1 MVKVD
6 GQRFGEPAGGSDLL
20 AFGQVVIAGLKNTT
34 GQGDPERG
42 EAFGRAQA
50 TFHGVTT
57 ELTSAIRADGWAGTG
72 AHAYADQNTRQQLRS
87 QAMADAD
94 REVHKVLDREAAQI
108 VLRRGYLDDQCSLLA
123 STRHAAARWQ
133 SSPQYGEAMTLTIE
147 LAALQ
152 TALGESCH
160 QMKQLECEVAQNAAD
175 LLQTVGRYAGV
186 ADSAELPAAVAATLD
201 GDNPPGP
208 PAETPL
214 LDGR

>member
-6 GQRFGEPAGGSDLL
+6 GERLGELAGGSDLL

-34 GQGDPERG
+34 GQGDPDRG

-57 ELTSAIRADGWAGTG
+57 ELTSAIRDDGWGGTG

-108 VLRRGYLDDQCSLLA
+108 TLRRGYLDDQCSLLA

-133 SSPQYGEAMTLTIE
+133 SSPQYGGAMTLTIE

-160 QMKQLECEVAQNAAD
+160 QMKQLQCEVAQNAAD

-186 ADSAELPAAVAATLD
+186 ADGAELPGAAVKLGND
-201 GDNPPGP
+201 DPPGP

-214 LDGR
+214 RDGR